1 MVNAQLIVDI
11 MNYKM
16 YSELLEQPESLRKT
30 FELESQ
36 SMDNISAKLAKVD
49 KIYLI
54 GCGSSLST
62 VFSVKDAV
70 EMVSSLDVDVFTG
83 YEFYYNKKLSE
94 ENSAAIF
101 TSQSGETAD
110 TLAALRRANDLGI
123 YTIVISNEKESSMIA
138 EANDSIL
145 TRCGREEAILGTK
158 TYVTQLASLYQI
170 LFQASDYE
178 KTEELLEELKSIPD
192 LMEKLLK
199 KTEEENKQLAHE
211 FKDEDIFYCL
221 GSGPNYGLVY
231 KLAMTMF
238 MEGALK
244 HSCPLYSAE
253 FRHSLIER
261 AEKDVPLIFLDS
273 DCPSDEIT
281 KKAIDFSKNLGAK
294 TLVFKLQDY
303 ADINPLLAPLI
314 LVIPL
319 EWFVY
324 YLAHFNGEDP
334 GSTRHIGKV
343 RY

>member
-1 MVNAQLIVDI
+1 
-11 MNYKM
+11 M
-16 YSELLEQPESLRKT
+16 YSELFEQPESIRKT
-30 FELESQ
+30 FELESKN
-36 SMDNISAKLAKVD
+36 MENISEKLAKVD
-49 KIYLI
+49 IIYLV

-62 VFSVKDAV
+62 VYSAKDAV

-83 YEFYYNKKLSE
+83 YEFYYNKELRH

-110 TLAALRRANDLGI
+110 TLAALRKANDLGI
-123 YTIVISNEKESSMIA
+123 YTIVISNEKDSSMIR

-158 TYVTQLASLYQI
+158 TYVTQLSSLYQI
-170 LFQASDYE
+170 LFSASDYE
-178 KTEELLEELKSIPD
+178 KSEELLKELRSIPD
-192 LMEKLLK
+192 LMQSIIE
-199 KTEEENKQLAHE
+199 KTEEDNKKLAYE
-211 FKDEDIFYCL
+211 YKDEDIFYCL
-221 GSGPNYGLVY
+221 GSGPNYGLAY
-231 KLAMTMF
+231 KLAMTML

-244 HSCPLYSAE
+244 HSCPLYSSE
-253 FRHSLIER
+253 FRHGLIER

-273 DCPSDEIT
+273 NYPSDKIT
-281 KKAIDFSKNLGAK
+281 QKAIDFSKNLDAK
-294 TLVFKLQDY
+294 LMIFKLEDY
-303 ADINPLLAPLI
+303 ADIDPLLSPFILI
-314 LVIPL
+314 IPI

>member
-1 MVNAQLIVDI
+1 

-16 YSELLEQPESLRKT
+16 YSELFEQPESIRKT
-30 FELESQ
+30 FKLESAN
-36 SMDNISAKLAKVD
+36 MKNISEKLAKVD

-62 VFSVKDAV
+62 AYTAKDAV
-70 EMVSSLDVDVFTG
+70 EMVSSLNVDVFTG
-83 YEFYYNKKLSE
+83 YEFYYNKELDH

-110 TLAALRRANDLGI
+110 TLAALRRANDLGF
-123 YTIVISNEKESSMIA
+123 YTIAISNEKDSSMIA

-158 TYVTQLASLYQI
+158 TYVTQLSSLYQI
-170 LFQASDYE
+170 LFSASDYE
-178 KTEELLEELKSIPD
+178 KSDELLKKLRSIPD
-192 LMEKLLK
+192 LMENIIE
-199 KTEEENKQLAHE
+199 KTEKKNKELAYE
-211 FKDEDIFYCL
+211 LKDEDIFYCL
-221 GSGPNYGLVY
+221 GSGPNYGLAY
-231 KLAMTMF
+231 KLAMTML

-244 HSCPLYSAE
+244 HSCPLYSSE
-253 FRHSLIER
+253 FRHGLIER
-261 AEKDVPLIFLDS
+261 AEKGVPLIFLDANY
-273 DCPSDEIT
+273 PSDEIT
-281 KKAIDFSKNLGAK
+281 QKAIDFSKNLDAK
-294 TLVFKLQDY
+294 ILIYKLQDY
-303 ADINPLLAPLI
+303 ADIDPLLAPFI

>member
-1 MVNAQLIVDI
+1 
-11 MNYKM
+11 M
-16 YSELLEQPESLRKT
+16 YSELFEQPESIRKT
-30 FELESQ
+30 FELESAN
-36 SMDNISAKLAKVD
+36 MKNISEKLAKVD
-49 KIYLI
+49 RIYLI

-62 VFSVKDAV
+62 AYTAKDAV

-83 YEFYYNKKLSE
+83 YEFYYNKELDN

-123 YTIVISNEKESSMIA
+123 YTIAISNEKDSSMIA

-158 TYVTQLASLYQI
+158 TYVTQLSSLYQI
-170 LFQASDYE
+170 LFSASDYE
-178 KTEELLEELKSIPD
+178 KSEELLNELKSIPD
-192 LMEKLLK
+192 LMEDIIE
-199 KTEEENKQLAHE
+199 KTEEKNKELA
-211 FKDEDIFYCL
+211 FKLKDEDIFYCL
-221 GSGPNYGLVY
+221 GSGPNYGLAY
-231 KLAMTMF
+231 KLAMTML

-244 HSCPLYSAE
+244 HSCPLYSSE
-253 FRHSLIER
+253 FRHGLIER

-273 DCPSDEIT
+273 EYPSDEIT
-281 KKAIDFSKNLGAK
+281 KKAIDFSKNLDAK
-294 TLVFKLQDY
+294 TLIFRLQDY
-303 ADINPLLAPLI
+303 ADINPLLSPFI

>member
-1 MVNAQLIVDI
+1 MD
-11 MNYKM
+11 YKM
-16 YSELLEQPESLRKT
+16 YSELFEQPESIRKT
-30 FELESQ
+30 FKLESAN
-36 SMDNISAKLAKVD
+36 MKNISEKLAKVNR
-49 KIYLI
+49 IYLV

-62 VFSVKDAV
+62 AYTARDAV
-70 EMVSSLDVDVFTG
+70 EMVSSLNVDVFTG
-83 YEFYYNKKLSE
+83 YEFYYNKKLKY

-123 YTIVISNEKESSMIA
+123 YTIAISNEKDSSMIT

-158 TYVTQLASLYQI
+158 TYVTQLSSLYQI
-170 LFQASDYE
+170 LFSASDYE
-178 KTEELLEELKSIPD
+178 KTEELLKELRSIPD
-192 LMEKLLK
+192 LMEDIIE
-199 KTEEENKQLAHE
+199 KTEEKNKKLAYE

-221 GSGPNYGLVY
+221 GSGPNYGLAY
-231 KLAMTMF
+231 KLAMTML

-244 HSCPLYSAE
+244 HSCPVYSSE
-253 FRHSLIER
+253 FRHGLIER
-261 AEKDVPLIFLDS
+261 AEKGVPLIFLDS
-273 DCPSDEIT
+273 DYPSDEIT
-281 KKAIDFSKNLGAK
+281 QKAIDFSKNLDAK
-294 TLVFKLQDY
+294 LLIFKLQDY
-303 ADINPLLAPLI
+303 VDINPLLAPFI